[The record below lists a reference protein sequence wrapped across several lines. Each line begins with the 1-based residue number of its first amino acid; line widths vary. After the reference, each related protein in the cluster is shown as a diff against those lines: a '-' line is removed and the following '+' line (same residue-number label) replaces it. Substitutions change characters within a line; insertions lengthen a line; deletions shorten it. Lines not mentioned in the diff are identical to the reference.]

1 MYTNSISLKTFYTL
15 EKLKSLSFSPKTQKK
30 IFSLCKTLR
39 SLTQSYSLAST
50 LKNISHT
57 QISTLLKKSV
67 GIDDLLCSILKRI
80 QKSKT
85 LSQESFSS
93 KSVRH
98 IRERQIMKELQRIEK
113 VITNYAQK
121 CATCHSSFDYGLY
134 PKIDLC
140 SKGLTFSLISSSFFE
155 MSKSLNDSSSSS
167 DISISTSLQSS
178 FQ

>member
-15 EKLKSLSFSPKTQKK
+15 EKLKALSFSPKTQKK

-39 SLTQSYSLAST
+39 SLTQSYSLATT
-50 LKNISHT
+50 LKNINHS

-67 GIDDLLCSILKRI
+67 GIDDLLCLILKRI
-80 QKSKT
+80 HKCRI
-85 LSQESFSS
+85 LSQVSFSG
-93 KSVRH
+93 KSVRLN
-98 IRERQIMKELQRIEK
+98 RESEIMKQLQRIEK
-113 VITNYAQK
+113 VIQNYIQK
-121 CATCHSSFDYGLY
+121 SASSHSSFDYDLY

-140 SKGLTFSLISSSFFE
+140 SQGPTFSLITSSFFE